1 MTGTLKSLDLPIEP
15 LTPGAFAP
23 FGAVIGPQ
31 PDGAPA
37 GPGEAQPDLT
47 RGAPRFYCMRIP
59 GRGLTITR
67 ITRHR
72 QVTQALASAGG
83 RPWVMAVA
91 PPLAIDDPEAE
102 PRIADIRAFD
112 IPGDVA
118 IMLHRGTWHAGP
130 LFARGEEASFFNLEL
145 ADTNVTDHH
154 TCDLAA
160 RYAVELNLVG
170 S

>member
-1 MTGTLKSLDLPIEP
+1 
-15 LTPGAFAP
+15 
-23 FGAVIGPQ
+23 
-31 PDGAPA
+31 
-37 GPGEAQPDLT
+37 
-47 RGAPRFYCMRIP
+47 MRIP
-59 GRGLTITR
+59 GRGLTVTR

-72 QVTQALASAGG
+72 QVTQALGSAGG

-102 PRIADIRAFD
+102 PRIADIHAFD

-130 LFARGEEASFFNLEL
+130 LFALGEEASFFNLEL

-160 RYAVELNLVG
+160 RYAVALNLVR